1 MQVKKPRSSKGQA
14 LTEFALIL
22 PLLLV
27 VSGSAVDF
35 GLLFFASSVVQN
47 AAREGARVAATLPG
61 LPSSDAV
68 VACPGGDAR
77 ICNVVAG
84 EIPKISLFSGFT
96 ATYQGPTDPGTGQQ
110 AITVTISG
118 DYDTF
123 FFIPLLAAPLP
134 LLGFSE
140 FPSSVPISRSTTM
153 RWEWQ

>member
-1 MQVKKPRSSKGQA
+1 MIRISKSKGQA

-27 VSGSAVDF
+27 VAGSAVDF

-47 AAREGARVAATLPG
+47 AAREGARVAATLPD

-68 VACPGGDAR
+68 VGCPGGEPR
-77 ICNVVAG
+77 ICDVVDQV
-84 EIPKISLFSGFT
+84 IPDTSLFEGFS
-96 ATYQGPTDPGTGQQ
+96 ATYQGPTNPGTGQQ
-110 AITVTISG
+110 TITVTISG
-118 DYDTF
+118 DYDKF

-134 LLGFSE
+134 LLGFSD
-140 FPSSVPISRSTTM
+140 FPASVPISRSTTM